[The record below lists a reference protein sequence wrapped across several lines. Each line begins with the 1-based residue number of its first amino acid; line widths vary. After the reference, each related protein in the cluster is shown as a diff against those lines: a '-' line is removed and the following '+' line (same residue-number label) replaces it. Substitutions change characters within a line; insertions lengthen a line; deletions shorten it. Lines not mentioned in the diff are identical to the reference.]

1 MGYSAWAK
9 RRKTLYATGLLV
21 ILLAVLIPVILLW
34 IHEPAT
40 CFDGKQNQGE
50 TAPDM
55 GGPCKRL
62 DPRFVEPVKILWV
75 RPLRLRAGYYNAVAY
90 IENPNTYA
98 GAKQVSYKMSL
109 FDKDGVLV
117 KTVAGKTDIYPSTV
131 FPVFNGGINTGERDV
146 TQARFDFLTSPA
158 WERVD
163 KLPMTGLKVQT
174 QNLTKTR
181 HAIRLTARIKN
192 TTIDDKADIY
202 FVATLFDKNGT
213 AIATSRTYVPYIRAN
228 KSKEITFTWP
238 NTLSNQPASV
248 DIVPIMPIE

>member
-1 MGYSAWAK
+1 MIITGY
-9 RRKTLYATGLLV
+9 
-21 ILLAVLIPVILLW
+21 VLILW

-90 IENPNTYA
+90 VENPNTYA
-98 GAKQVSYKMSL
+98 GAKQVPYKMSF
-109 FDKDGVLV
+109 FDEDGVLV
-117 KTVAGKTDIYPSTV
+117 KTVAGKTDLYPSSV
-131 FPVFNGGINTGERDV
+131 FPVFEGGIDTGAREV
-146 TQARFDFLTSPA
+146 TQARFDFLTEPN
-158 WERVD
+158 WERVG
-163 KLPMTGLKVQT
+163 KLPMAGIKVQN
-174 QNLTKTR
+174 QSLNKTR
-181 HAIRLTARIKN
+181 HALRLVARVKN

-238 NTLSNQPASV
+238 NTLPVQPASV